1 MKRKILLL
9 APLAF
14 LLPACSVPMNTGE
27 FRQAAKSNA
36 MLLTTESFEVNRP
49 YSEVARAFR
58 EKAPECLSFK
68 LGSATRNMFGGS
80 SNPVYYAETRQTVL
94 VAKDKTELSFQVKYM
109 NTVTSEPEGGS
120 YHLVADAYRVG
131 KNRTRVDVYRRTKV
145 ELLVEALKG
154 WASGENMGCPDPAE
168 FLAENRF

>member
-1 MKRKILLL
+1 MKRKLLML

-14 LLPACSVPMNTGE
+14 LLTACSIPMNTTE
-27 FRQAAKSNA
+27 FRHAAKANA

-49 YSEVARAFR
+49 YGEVARTFK
-58 EKAPECLSFK
+58 EKAPECLSFR

-80 SNPVYYAETRQTVL
+80 SNPVYYAETKQAVL
-94 VAKDKTELSFQVKYM
+94 VSNEKAELSFQVKYK
-109 NTVTSEPEGGS
+109 NTLTSEPEDGS
-120 YHLVADAYRVG
+120 YYLVADAYRVG

-154 WASGENMGCPDPAE
+154 WASGENLGCPDPAL
-168 FLAENRF
+168 FLSEQRF